1 MFVPDAD
8 SRRQSVTLPNGVSM
22 NYGYDVAS
30 QLTGITYKL
39 GANTLGNLTY
49 GYDLAGRRTAVGGSY
64 ARTNVPSAAPTA
76 SYNLNNQLTNW
87 NGATLAYDNN
97 GNLTNDGTNTYMW
110 NARNQL
116 VDLPPGS
123 AGWIIRHSHPV
134 SGFLPPA

>member
-1 MFVPDAD
+1 M
-8 SRRQSVTLPNGVSM
+8 SVRLGENS
-22 NYGYDVAS
+22 DFESFAS
-30 QLTGITYKL
+30 GTGTAHTY
-39 GANTLGNLTY
+39 T
-49 GYDLAGRRTAVGGSY
+49 YDLAGRRTAVGGSY
-64 ARTNVPSAAPTA
+64 ARTNVPPAAPTA

-134 SGFLPPA
+134 SGVPSSGVARSAEPEEGRSCRA